1 MTWEN
6 RLRLFVGVLGV
17 VLLVGALTL
26 VFNQRQNRITS
37 FTGQVTA
44 DVYTVGADHAGTVIA
59 QFVEPGEEVRQ
70 GQRLFTVQSL
80 QLKADLAN
88 GLEVDDTDAYQID
101 AKRGTITYHAV
112 VAGEISRLKARLGNS
127 VPVGEGLAEITAA
140 GSRSVSASF
149 RLLPR
154 DYARVTPGSAA
165 RIVLPN
171 DQIIDGRVEAI
182 TAETG
187 ETGTISRLR
196 VSSTGLAEASASL
209 TNPGAPVTVSVDLV
223 DSGPLAGVTDLAT
236 DFLTKIGLR

>member
-6 RLRLFVGVLGV
+6 RLRLFAGVLGV

-44 DVYTVGADHAGTVIA
+44 DVYTVGADHAGTVIG
-59 QFVEPGEEVRQ
+59 QFVEPGEGVQ
-70 GQRLFTVQSL
+70 FGQPLFTVQSL
-80 QLKADLAN
+80 QLKEDLAN
-88 GLEVDDTDAYQID
+88 GLEIDDTDAYKID
-101 AKRGTITYHAV
+101 ARRGTIAYYAV
-112 VAGEISRLKARLGNS
+112 VAGEISTLRARLGNS
-127 VPVGEGLAEITAA
+127 VAAGTGLAEITAA
-140 GSRSVSASF
+140 GNRSVSASF

-154 DYARVTPGSAA
+154 DYARVTPGAAA

-171 DQIIDGRVEAI
+171 DQIVEGTVEAI

-187 ETGTISRLR
+187 ETGTISKLR
-196 VSSTGLAEASASL
+196 VSSPGLAEASASL

-223 DSGPLAGVTDLAT
+223 DSGPLAGVADLAT

>member
-44 DVYTVGADHAGTVIA
+44 DVYTVGADHGGTVIG
-59 QFVEPGEEVRQ
+59 QFVEPGEEVQ
-70 GQRLFTVQSL
+70 PGQPLFTVQSL
-80 QLKADLAN
+80 QLKEELAN
-88 GLEVDDTDAYQID
+88 GLEIGDTDAYKID
-101 AKRGTITYHAV
+101 AERGTITYYAV
-112 VAGEISRLKARLGNS
+112 VAGEISKLKARLGNS

-140 GSRSVSASF
+140 GNRYVSASF

-154 DYARVTPGSAA
+154 DYARVAPGAAA

-171 DQIIDGRVEAI
+171 DEILQGTVETI
-182 TAETG
+182 TAESG
-187 ETGTISRLR
+187 ETGTIGRLR
-196 VSSTGLAEASASL
+196 VSSAGLAGASASL

-223 DSGPLAGVTDLAT
+223 DSGPLAGVSDLVT

>member
-44 DVYTVGADHAGTVIA
+44 DVYTVGADHAGTVIG
-59 QFVEPGEEVRQ
+59 QYVEPGEEVQ
-70 GQRLFTVQSL
+70 PGQRLFTVQSL
-80 QLKADLAN
+80 QLKEDLAN
-88 GLEVDDTDAYQID
+88 GLEIDDTDAYAID
-101 AKRGTITYHAV
+101 AKRGTITYYAV
-112 VAGEISRLKARLGNS
+112 VAGEISALNARVGNS
-127 VPVGEGLAEITAA
+127 VPAGAGLAEITAA
-140 GSRSVSASF
+140 GNRSVSASF

-154 DYARVTPGSAA
+154 DYARVVSGTAA
-165 RIVLPN
+165 RILLP
-171 DQIIDGRVEAI
+171 DGEILDGTVETI

-187 ETGTISRLR
+187 ESGTISKLR
-196 VSSTGLAEASASL
+196 ISSAELVGASASL

-223 DSGPLAGVTDLAT
+223 DSGPLAGVSDLVT
-236 DFLTKIGLR
+236 DFLIKIGLR